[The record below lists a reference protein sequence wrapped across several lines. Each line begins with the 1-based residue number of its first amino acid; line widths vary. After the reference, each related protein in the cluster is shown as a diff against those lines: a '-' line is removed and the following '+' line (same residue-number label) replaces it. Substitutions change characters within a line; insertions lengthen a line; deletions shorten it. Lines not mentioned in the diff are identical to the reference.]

1 MSASTPGQTEDT
13 AALIQNTDAETKGD
27 SLTLRC
33 RSDDVMKDS
42 TPPRGLLQNQE
53 TYTEPWK
60 TEAPLASSVTA
71 AVLARFFVW
80 FVSSVSP
87 G

>member
-42 TPPRGLLQNQE
+42 TLPRGLLQNRE
-53 TYTEPWK
+53 TYT
-60 TEAPLASSVTA
+60 
-71 AVLARFFVW
+71 
-80 FVSSVSP
+80 
-87 G
+87 